1 MMKEKIISLLF
12 PPSSHDD
19 PKYILYILILY
30 DTGYHILYHIIH
42 ANTILF
48 PPNSSLDSSDGKVEL
63 FLELLI
69 AGIRR
74 QLDQIKAGVGL
85 WQSL

>member
-30 DTGYHILYHIIH
+30 DTGYHILYHTH

>member
-1 MMKEKIISLLF
+1 MKMMKEKIISLLF

-30 DTGYHILYHIIH
+30 RLPHTVH

-69 AGIRR
+69 ASIRR